1 MALTLTIVVKRTL
14 HAVLLNGPGDAARLI
29 EPLAAALDGSG
40 PAILPLDAGHPG
52 LAALL
57 DAYRPDVVTDGD
69 GVTTVRSGGQGADG
83 DTAVIISTSGTTGE
97 PKGVELPAAALLHSA
112 RASLT
117 RIGAVPGER
126 WVCCLPVTHVAGI
139 QVLVRSLAG
148 GTEPVIADRADAGV
162 LARSGAAHVSLVPAQ
177 LRRLLDERASFDG
190 FRSVL
195 LGGAAAP
202 ETMLEQAREA
212 QVPVVTTYGMTET
225 CGGCV
230 YDGWP
235 LEGVSVTTDGGG
247 RLVIDGPV
255 LFTRYTGQP
264 PLTGPFVTSDLGN
277 VDKSGLVRVR
287 GRADD
292 VINTGGHKVVPG
304 EVARALQDCPGVRE
318 VVVVGRPD
326 PKWGERVTAVIVP
339 ADPGD
344 PPDLKLLRNHVR
356 GRLPRYAFPGEVELR
371 HAIPLL
377 PTGKPDLVRLR
388 REHSPARSVTY

>member
-1 MALTLTIVVKRTL
+1 MALTLTIVVKRSL

-57 DAYRPDVVTDGD
+57 DAYRPNVVTDGD
-69 GVTTVRSGGQGADG
+69 GVTTVRSEARGTGG

-97 PKGVELPAAALLHSA
+97 PKGVELSAAALLGSA

-139 QVLVRSLAG
+139 QVLVRSLAA
-148 GTEPVIADRADAGV
+148 GTEPVIADRVDAGV

-212 QVPVVTTYGMTET
+212 QVPLITTYGMTET

-230 YDGWP
+230 YDGRP
-235 LEGVSVTTDGGG
+235 LDGVSVTTDGGG
-247 RLVIDGPV
+247 RLVIGGPV

-264 PLTGPFVTSDLGN
+264 PRTGPFVTSDLGN

-292 VINTGGHKVVPG
+292 VINTGGHKVLPG
-304 EVARALQDCPGVRE
+304 EVAHALQDCPGVRE

-326 PKWGERVTAVIVP
+326 PKWGERVTAVVVP

-344 PPDLKLLRNHVR
+344 PPDLKLLRNHVQ
-356 GRLPRYAFPGEVELR
+356 GRLPRYAFPGEIELR